1 MMGLRLAGL
10 LFVLAGSGCLWRFP
24 AGMEVTPAG
33 MVPGQDDS
41 GQDIDLLFHCRF
53 DPGAQQ
59 TAKDDLRPG
68 QEVQVIVVDRRGGEM
83 WSSEGISLKMTVY
96 AGAVQSVSADAV
108 VLQDVV
114 WMFEGRSA
122 AATASMRDQLTIPLD
137 QIGGAFELSDAGVQK
152 LQQLRRG
159 EDIAVR

>member
-1 MMGLRLAGL
+1 
-10 LFVLAGSGCLWRFP
+10 
-24 AGMEVTPAG
+24 
-33 MVPGQDDS
+33 MV
-41 GQDIDLLFHCRF
+41 
-53 DPGAQQ
+53 
-59 TAKDDLRPG
+59 PG

-83 WSSEGISLKMTVY
+83 WSSKGISLKMTVY

-122 AATASMRDQLTIPLD
+122 AATAAMRDQLTIPLD

>member
-1 MMGLRLAGL
+1 MKGLRLAGL
-10 LFVLAGSGCLWRFP
+10 LFLLAGSGCLWRFP

-33 MVPGQDDS
+33 MV
-41 GQDIDLLFHCRF
+41 
-53 DPGAQQ
+53 
-59 TAKDDLRPG
+59 PG

-96 AGAVQSVSADAV
+96 AGAVQSVSVDAV

-122 AATASMRDQLTIPLD
+122 AATASMREQLTIPLD